1 VSDPFTRELALLVD
15 EMKSPAARS
24 RMLASFAREEIAVTK
39 ARNEAAAGR
48 TSGKPKIAVDGRQ
61 GAPLGSVKP
70 DGTIVAKFNTEVT
83 ALRWILRQL
92 ELESPRLT
100 GAYRA
105 SHSVYA
111 DGRLIQ
117 LGSGGDIPDAA
128 EFVIASDVPYGV
140 KLDPKDGL
148 PARSK
153 QAPKGVYAAI
163 AAVATTRF
171 DAEADIFFTFR
182 EVPMA
187 KGGLHRNP
195 AIVVRPNGR
204 PREV

>member
-1 VSDPFTRELALLVD
+1 
-15 EMKSPAARS
+15 
-24 RMLASFAREEIAVTK
+24 MLASFAREEIAVTK

>member
-1 VSDPFTRELALLVD
+1 MSDPFTRELALLVD
-15 EMKSPAARS
+15 EMKSPAVRS

-39 ARNEAAAGR
+39 SKNEAAAGR
-48 TSGKPKIAVDGRQ
+48 TIGKPKIAVDGRQ

-70 DGTIVAKFNTEVT
+70 DGTIVAEFNTESGAV
-83 ALRWILRQL
+83 RWILRQL

-100 GAYRA
+100 GAYQA

-117 LGSGGDIPDAA
+117 LDAGGDIPDAV
-128 EFVIASDVPYGV
+128 EFVIASDVPYAI

-153 QAPKGVYAAI
+153 QAPKGVYQAI
-163 AAVATTRF
+163 AAVAGTRF
-171 DAEADIFFTFR
+171 DGEADIFFTWR
-182 EVPMA
+182 DVPMA
-187 KGGLHRNP
+187 KGGTHRNP

-204 PREV
+204 SGEV